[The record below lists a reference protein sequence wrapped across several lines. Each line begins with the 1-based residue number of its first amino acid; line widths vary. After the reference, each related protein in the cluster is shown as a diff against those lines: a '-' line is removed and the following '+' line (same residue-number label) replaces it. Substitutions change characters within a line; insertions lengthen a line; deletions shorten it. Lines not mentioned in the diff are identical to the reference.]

1 MTHRISVAWALA
13 ALVGTGGLL
22 RPAGTAS
29 GAGQITPSKG
39 RAELMHEQ
47 FRSVMGAHDSI
58 IRGNLQGAK
67 NEARLVAHFPDP
79 VGLRS
84 GRGAVSGGD
93 EGLCRTR
100 RGCAP
105 ICPRPRRPPGRCW
118 RPAAIA
124 TVRSARCLRIRRRRK
139 PPIGG
144 VIGHM
149 LTHQAAL
156 DLLVQGLTTPSTSLW
171 NQGADALVAAPL
183 RKGQLPSDAKV
194 SGEVLKSEKHV
205 HELATRARLAEDT
218 PSRVAVYSELVQSCA
233 TCHGANRKGYGP
245 TYR

>member
-1 MTHRISVAWALA
+1 MTHRISVALALA

-22 RPAGTAS
+22 RAAATAS

-47 FRSVMGAHDSI
+47 FRSVTGALDSI

-79 VGLRS
+79 AGL
-84 GRGAVSGGD
+84 
-93 EGLCRTR
+93 
-100 RGCAP
+100 
-105 ICPRPRRPPGRCW
+105 PPGAAPYLLAMRTSAG
-118 RPAAIA
+118 RAAGAADLPAAASA
-124 TVRSARCLRIRRRRK
+124 TAEMLATCGDCHRAVGTMPAHPA
-139 PPIGG
+139 PPEATIGG

-149 LTHQAAL
+149 IAHQAAM

-183 RKGQLPSDAKV
+183 GKSQLPSDARV
-194 SGEVLKSEKHV
+194 SGEIMKSERHV
-205 HELATRARLAEDT
+205 HELAARARQAEDT

-233 TCHGANRKGYGP
+233 TCHGVNRKGYGP
-245 TYR
+245 AYR

>member
-1 MTHRISVAWALA
+1 MTHRISAAWALA

-39 RAELMHEQ
+39 RTELMHEQ
-47 FRSVMGAHDSI
+47 FRSITGVHDSI
-58 IRGNLQGAK
+58 IRGNLEGAK
-67 NEARLVAHFPDP
+67 NEARMVAHFPDP
-79 VGLRS
+79 VGL
-84 GRGAVSGGD
+84 A
-93 EGLCRTR
+93 
-100 RGCAP
+100 
-105 ICPRPRRPPGRCW
+105 
-118 RPAAIA
+118 PAATPYLAAMRASAGRAVDAPDLAAAAWA
-124 TVRSARCLRIRRRRK
+124 TGSMLATCGDCHRAVGTMPAHPT
-139 PPIGG
+139 PPEAAIGG

-183 RKGQLPSDAKV
+183 RKGQLPSDARV

-233 TCHGANRKGYGP
+233 ACHGVNRKGYGP
-245 TYR
+245 AYR